1 LVVGRDESDR
11 NVRDRPSDEAVAEL
25 RAAMQRAVRRVCPRW
40 LSDRS
45 EDLVQAA
52 TLRVLEARPSPEGNP
67 GVSASYLYRVAYTTL
82 VDEIRR
88 LRRRPEAPLD
98 EEGEGGVPVPATAP
112 GPEKAYA
119 AKEIGEAIR
128 DCLRHLVRDRRLA
141 LTLHLEGHT
150 VPQAAALL
158 DWSAKRTEN
167 LVYRGLADLRRCLS
181 EKGFAP

>member
-1 LVVGRDESDR
+1 LAVESDAAD
-11 NVRDRPSDEAVAEL
+11 RDTENRPSDDEVARL
-25 RAAMQRAVRRVCPRW
+25 RAAMERAVRRVCPRW
-40 LSDRS
+40 LADRAD
-45 EDLVQAA
+45 DLVQMA
-52 TLRVLEARPSPEGNP
+52 TLRVLEARPSAEGNR
-67 GVSASYLYRVAYTTL
+67 GVSAFYLHRVAYTTL

-88 LRRRPEAPLD
+88 RKRRPEAPLD
-98 EEGEGGVPVPATAP
+98 EEDDARPIRAAAP
-112 GPEKAYA
+112 GPERTYA
-119 AKEIGEAIR
+119 AREIGEAIR

-141 LTLHLEGHT
+141 LALYLEGHT